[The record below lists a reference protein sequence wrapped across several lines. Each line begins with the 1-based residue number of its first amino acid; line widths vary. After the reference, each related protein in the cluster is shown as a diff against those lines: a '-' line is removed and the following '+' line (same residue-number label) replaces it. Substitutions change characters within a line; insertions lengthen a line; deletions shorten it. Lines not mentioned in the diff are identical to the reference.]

1 MKEGYKV
8 LKTFGQGLFIEV
20 YNYKSLNEIGHY
32 RYSGIYNAGISNNRI
47 GMWKPKLIKQQ

>member
-8 LKTFGQGLFIEV
+8 LEPFGQGMYVEV
-20 YNYKSLNEIGHY
+20 YNYKALNEIGHY
-32 RYSGIYNAGISNNRI
+32 RYSNPLVSGMSDNKI

>member
-8 LKTFGQGLFIEV
+8 LKTIGGGLYIQV
-20 YNYKSLNEIGHY
+20 TNYEGLNEIGHY
-32 RYSGIYNAGISNNRI
+32 RYSNPWVSGMSDNKI

>member
-8 LKTFGQGLFIEV
+8 LGTIGSGLYIQV
-20 YNYKSLNEIGHY
+20 TNYLGLNEIGHY
-32 RYSGIYNAGISNNRI
+32 RYSSESSIIGSPSVI

>member
-8 LKTFGQGLFIEV
+8 LEPFGQGMYIEV
-20 YNYKSLNEIGHY
+20 YNYKALNEIGHY
-32 RYSGIYNAGISNNRI
+32 RYSRVYNAGISDNRI

>member
-8 LKTFGQGLFIEV
+8 LKTFGQGIYIEV
-20 YNYKSLNEIGHY
+20 YNYKALNEIGHY
-32 RYSGIYNAGISNNRI
+32 RYSNPLVSGMSDNKI

>member
-8 LKTFGQGLFIEV
+8 LGTIGNGLYIQV
-20 YNYKSLNEIGHY
+20 TNYLGLNEIGHY
-32 RYSGIYNAGISNNRI
+32 RYSSESNIIDSPSVI

>member
-8 LKTFGQGLFIEV
+8 LKTIGGGLYIQV
-20 YNYKSLNEIGHY
+20 TNYVGLNEIGHY
-32 RYSGIYNAGISNNRI
+32 RYYGEDGAIDSPSVI